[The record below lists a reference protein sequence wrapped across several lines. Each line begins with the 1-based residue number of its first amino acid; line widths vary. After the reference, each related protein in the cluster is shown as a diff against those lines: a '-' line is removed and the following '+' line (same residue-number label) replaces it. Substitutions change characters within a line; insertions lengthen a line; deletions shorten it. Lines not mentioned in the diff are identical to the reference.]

1 MLHFFL
7 RSMSFHS
14 AWLSFQQLLANQG
27 PFNAVGIGEQR
38 AKTDADALTV
48 LLACLLFFDVF
59 GEF

>member
-1 MLHFFL
+1 MLVD
-7 RSMSFHS
+7 
-14 AWLSFQQLLANQG
+14 AANQG
-27 PFNAVGIGEQR
+27 PFNAVGIGEHR

>member
-1 MLHFFL
+1 
-7 RSMSFHS
+7 MSFHS